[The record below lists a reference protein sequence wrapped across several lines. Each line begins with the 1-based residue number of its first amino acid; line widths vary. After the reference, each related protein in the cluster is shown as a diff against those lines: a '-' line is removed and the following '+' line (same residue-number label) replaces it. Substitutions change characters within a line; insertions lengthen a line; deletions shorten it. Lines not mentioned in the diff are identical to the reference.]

1 MPNMNSPMALQ
12 YLLGDLGSRRA
23 LAMALRAREG
33 DGGGG
38 EMVSGRYVPNLRAAG
53 GAIARGL
60 FGDPLEK
67 LRQEEHGALS
77 AYNDE
82 LSGAME
88 GMLGAENVTD
98 DAEFAR
104 RAARAQSAGVPQ
116 DYIRPVLER
125 RQGWQMLNQMLSGL
139 QDAPAQGVA
148 AGGGAPVGSVRGA
161 PPAGGPALP
170 PAGGAAPGGDVPEG
184 APGGGNPAVAAA
196 FAPAGGGTPLSG
208 VPDGKLITF
217 AAIAPKGT
225 PAANLAAAEL
235 EARKVSVKDGV
246 VYRMNRAIGK
256 IDGGYFYD
264 LQTGE
269 AHDLTGKMEA
279 QRAGGKAAAEEAA
292 RFPYRTIETK
302 QGDQTRTV
310 FAKDLPGAPGGAPA
324 PAPQATTGGGGGFKF
339 SFEGSPEDARKALD
353 ASMRDFQSRP
363 AATSGAGGAGGFP
376 LGTSMGDVEKKA
388 REASIDT
395 GAKAQQGVNDDF
407 LKGSYRPTLDAG
419 ASATS
424 TIGQLDALEKLAL
437 KTGWGS
443 GVQTSAARI
452 LNGLGIAPKDAQQY
466 AAKAETFYSI
476 VGQQN
481 WQLLSEQKGPQ
492 TEGDAN
498 RAAKVFAQ
506 ITNTEQAN
514 KFITDL
520 ARANALVRV
529 EKAKFYRAALP
540 EAQKSGDLSRI
551 EAAWSERQPSIFS
564 FPFMQKWGQTDTSTT
579 APAAP
584 GGRDSKIDAYLRQY
598 GSP

>member
-1 MPNMNSPMALQ
+1 M
-12 YLLGDLGSRRA
+12 
-23 LAMALRAREG
+23 
-33 DGGGG
+33 
-38 EMVSGRYVPNLRAAG
+38 
-53 GAIARGL
+53 
-60 FGDPLEK
+60 F
-67 LRQEEHGALS
+67 
-77 AYNDE
+77 
-82 LSGAME
+82 
-88 GMLGAENVTD
+88 
-98 DAEFAR
+98 
-104 RAARAQSAGVPQ
+104 
-116 DYIRPVLER
+116 
-125 RQGWQMLNQMLSGL
+125 
-139 QDAPAQGVA
+139 
-148 AGGGAPVGSVRGA
+148 
-161 PPAGGPALP
+161 
-170 PAGGAAPGGDVPEG
+170 
-184 APGGGNPAVAAA
+184 
-196 FAPAGGGTPLSG
+196 SG
-208 VPDGKLITF
+208 VPDGKLITLS
-217 AAIAPKGT
+217 AVLPKGT
-225 PAANLAAAEL
+225 PAANLVEV
-235 EARKVSVKDGV
+235 EIKARQMKMDQGGLITIGMRPIGFMKDGV
-246 VYRMNRAIGK
+246 FVDMNGRPEDITGSIEAARA
-256 IDGGYFYD
+256 
-264 LQTGE
+264 
-269 AHDLTGKMEA
+269 AS
-279 QRAGGKAAAEEAA
+279 KASAEEAA
-292 RFPYRTIETK
+292 RFPYKTVETR
-302 QGDQTRTV
+302 QGDQQRTV
-310 FAKDLPGAPGGAPA
+310 FANQLPGAPGGAPAPA

-419 ASATS
+419 SSATS

-452 LNGLGIAPKDAQQY
+452 LTGIGIAPKDAQQY

-481 WQLLSEQKGPQ
+481 WQLLAEQKGPQ

-520 ARANALVRV
+520 ARANALVRI
-529 EKAKFYRAALP
+529 EKAKFYRSALP
-540 EAQKSGDLSRI
+540 EAQKAGDLSRI
-551 EAAWSERQPSIFS
+551 EAAWAERQPSIFS
-564 FPFMQKWGQTDTSTT
+564 FPFMQKWGQVGGGEAPT

-584 GGRDSKIDAYLRQY
+584 GGRDPKVDAYLRQY